1 MQTSWEKVDNPDK
14 YWIFFGLWVLVLV
27 AKKTSWKKEI
37 RDSCGKLFVI
47 WWYIISVPLA
57 TQSVL
62 YMHMIHPLDYH
73 KQYRYTGT
81 PQEMRL
87 TQNYTESIQIG
98 VTGPGMSSRHW
109 FVLKPQA
116 KIQVV
121 CKTSV
126 SFWLVLF
133 TWSLFILATKLI
145 TNQLHS
151 DELHF
156 AIYLITLWNWW
167 TIKFQKRKKQFSNFS
182 YLSFGRA

>member
-1 MQTSWEKVDNPDK
+1 MSFPRKKKIRSWATEPLPLPISPYTIFTWLDFLWKTKLKHPFYRKSKEDQTNFTVVSTNMQTSWEKVDNPEK

-27 AKKTSWKKEI
+27 AKKTSWEKEI

-87 TQNYTESIQIG
+87 TQNYTES
-98 VTGPGMSSRHW
+98 H
-109 FVLKPQA
+109 
-116 KIQVV
+116 
-121 CKTSV
+121 
-126 SFWLVLF
+126 
-133 TWSLFILATKLI
+133 
-145 TNQLHS
+145 
-151 DELHF
+151 
-156 AIYLITLWNWW
+156 
-167 TIKFQKRKKQFSNFS
+167 
-182 YLSFGRA
+182 